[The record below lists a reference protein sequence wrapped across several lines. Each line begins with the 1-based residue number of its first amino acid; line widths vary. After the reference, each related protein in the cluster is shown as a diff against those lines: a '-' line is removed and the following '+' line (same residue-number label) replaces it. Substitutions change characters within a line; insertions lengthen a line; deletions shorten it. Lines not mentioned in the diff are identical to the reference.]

1 MWLCLALVVGL
12 VVIFGLIAL
21 SNAMGK
27 LPPKS
32 DTRYLGN
39 LNQSMGIRYKDDCND
54 DNSWT
59 G

>member
-12 VVIFGLIAL
+12 VVIFSLIAL

-27 LPPKS
+27 MPAQS
-32 DTRYLGN
+32 DEKQLGN
-39 LNQSMGIRYKDDCND
+39 FNQTWGIRYKDDCND